1 MLYVDYVSPDKS
13 ELEEKQLMYKMGI
26 NRFVKD
32 LVDYY
37 VDLFLLWLLYRFMRP
52 QQILNDGNTVANALI
67 FTHDS
72 NSAGKRLLESF
83 KQKHDESK
91 AQLIQTQA
99 NEFLAFVI
107 KQWSEEMDT
116 EQ

>member
-1 MLYVDYVSPDKS
+1 MNILYVFFEPTFDLIIALILVASSLYLTRQLRNTTRQKQNKCLLVWHQINFFLLIVTMASKTVLYVDYISPDKT

-52 QQILNDGNTVANALI
+52 
-67 FTHDS
+67 
-72 NSAGKRLLESF
+72 
-83 KQKHDESK
+83 
-91 AQLIQTQA
+91 
-99 NEFLAFVI
+99 
-107 KQWSEEMDT
+107 
-116 EQ
+116 